1 MAKAKKPLEELQAA
15 INEVPKSIALAP
27 PDLSLGCDLLD
38 LHVSG
43 KIGQA
48 VSPGTFLWLHGP
60 SGSGKSFHAK
70 TVMAEAA
77 NSDIYRDHRF
87 VVIDGENGS
96 NFDTAKFFGRRL
108 ADRMELVEVESLDH
122 LYDKLDEIFTEPA
135 IVIVDSFDSWM
146 PQAAKKKLEDD
157 KKRRA
162 EGKEPD
168 GDYGMAHGKIHSNR
182 LRLLIPSLTKTNSIL
197 AGISQHRD
205 NVNKANPYSPKD
217 VVPGGRAIKF
227 WCHVEIETQIGTKIK
242 RKINGVETPIG
253 DNILVKV
260 VKNRVN
266 GLRLSFEEQFYPTL
280 GIDNIGTSL
289 SWLEANKYI
298 TQTSGRYS
306 LPFLGDK
313 SYYREEVISKIEEG
327 NLENELRS
335 ILEQGYSDYMSQ
347 MTVSRKS
354 RYE

>member
-1 MAKAKKPLEELQAA
+1 MAKKKPLEELQAA
-15 INEVPKSIALAP
+15 INDLPKSIALAP

-108 ADRMELVEVESLDH
+108 ADRMELIKVEWLDH
-122 LYDKLDEIFTEPA
+122 LYDKLDEIFAEPA
-135 IVIVDSFDSWM
+135 IVIVDSFESWHPYSM
-146 PQAAKKKLEDD
+146 KKKLKEA
-157 KKRRA
+157 KEKREA
-162 EGKEPD
+162 DKEPD
-168 GDYGMAHGKIHSNR
+168 GDYKMEHGRIHSDR
-182 LRLLIPSLTKTNSIL
+182 LRLLIPKLANTNSIL

-205 NVNKANPYSPKD
+205 NVNKVNPYSPKD

-280 GIDNIGTSL
+280 GIDNTGTSVK
-289 SWLEANKYI
+289 WLKENKYI
-298 TQTSGRYS
+298 TYNDGYYS
-306 LPFLGDK
+306 LPFFNDK
-313 SYYREEVISKIEEG
+313 KYYVEELISKIEDG

>member
-1 MAKAKKPLEELQAA
+1 
-15 INEVPKSIALAP
+15 
-27 PDLSLGCDLLD
+27 
-38 LHVSG
+38 
-43 KIGQA
+43 
-48 VSPGTFLWLHGP
+48 
-60 SGSGKSFHAK
+60 
-70 TVMAEAA
+70 MAEAA

-108 ADRMELVEVESLDH
+108 ADRMELVKVEWLDH
-122 LYDKLDEIFTEPA
+122 MYDKLDEIFAEPA
-135 IVIVDSFDSWM
+135 IVIVDSFESWHPYSM
-146 PQAAKKKLEDD
+146 KKKLKEA
-157 KKRRA
+157 KEKREA
-162 EGKEPD
+162 DKEPD
-168 GDYGMAHGKIHSNR
+168 GDYKMEHGRIHSDR
-182 LRLLIPSLTKTNSIL
+182 LRLLIPKLADTHSIL

-298 TQTSGRYS
+298 SQTSGRYS

-313 SYYREEVISKIEEG
+313 SYYREEVISKIEDG